1 MATQTVRTDD
11 LTGESLPDDTPT
23 TRIFVEDPRGD
34 VSVEI
39 DLSDTSFKGL
49 QKALDKVLSKARPTT
64 VVTRTKSPT
73 DATEAAEARKWA
85 MAERPDL
92 KVKDKGAV
100 PHKALEAYREHL
112 AKVADGSA

>member
-11 LTGESLPDDTPT
+11 LTGETLPEDTPT

-49 QKALDKVLSKARPTT
+49 QKALDKILAKARPYTP
-64 VVTRTKSPT
+64 PT
-73 DATEAAEARKWA
+73 PKRPSADATEVADARKWA
-85 MAERPDL
+85 MASRPDL
-92 KVKDKGAV
+92 NVKDKGAL
-100 PHKALEAYREHL
+100 PLKALEAYREHL
-112 AKVADGSA
+112 AKVADGTA